1 MGSAFEIKFKVEYSI
16 FISRVILTLL
26 RLHVFETYVI
36 RRRLEQ
42 RAIDRLERLM
52 LQVSRLLFLRSDVEI
67 HAPVI
72 HRRLRNCD

>member
-1 MGSAFEIKFKVEYSI
+1 MGNAFEIEFEVGYPI
-16 FISRVILTLL
+16 FVSPVV
-26 RLHVFETYVI
+26 LHAFAATRFRNVV

-42 RAIDRLERLM
+42 RAIDRLERLT
-52 LQVSRLLFLRSDVEI
+52 LQVSRLLFLCSGVEI